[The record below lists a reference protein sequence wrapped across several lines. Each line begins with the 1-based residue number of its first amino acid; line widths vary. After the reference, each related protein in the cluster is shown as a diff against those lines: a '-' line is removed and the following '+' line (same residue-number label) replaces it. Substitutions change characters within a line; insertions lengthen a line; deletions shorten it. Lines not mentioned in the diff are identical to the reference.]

1 MVMDEGPRVGLLV
14 PKLLGGLIVGQH
26 MDYNPCTNYLASD
39 VVFDCC
45 AHAHI
50 GGEWG
55 GRRDCQVERA
65 LLLCRDGG
73 KKLFLLGASYITALP
88 YLASWLSNVSSGII
102 SQWLRHKG
110 YVSHMTAYRIFNGIA
125 ALGPAVSLII
135 ITQLGC
141 DSVSIIILFTIT
153 LLFNG
158 CYFGGSKLGVLDLGV
173 NFAGTMSGI
182 SGTITGVT
190 SIIAPTIVGAVTNNH
205 FIVIV
210 IVEWHAL
217 MLPEWEHESKFQ
229 YVPTNIGHT
238 VWFLKI
244 KNGLSRFV
252 KFWKKETGNTYY

>member
-1 MVMDEGPRVGLLV
+1 MVMEEGTRVGLLV
-14 PKLLGGLIVGQH
+14 PELLGGLIDGQH
-26 MDYNPCTNYLASD
+26 TDYNPCTNSLSTLSQQLDNHVSRMTHAQINSPTEYLLIEASIPKGAEKTTQD
-39 VVFDCC
+39 SMS
-45 AHAHI
+45 
-50 GGEWG
+50 
-55 GRRDCQVERA
+55 
-65 LLLCRDGG
+65 
-73 KKLFLLGASYITALP
+73 ASYITALP

-110 YVSHMTAYRIFNGIA
+110 YVSHITAYRIFNGIA

-190 SIIAPTIVGAVTNNH
+190 GIIAPTIVGAVTNYHGSMRASSNTYR
-205 FIVIV
+205 
-210 IVEWHAL
+210 
-217 MLPEWEHESKFQ
+217 S
-229 YVPTNIGHT
+229 IGHT